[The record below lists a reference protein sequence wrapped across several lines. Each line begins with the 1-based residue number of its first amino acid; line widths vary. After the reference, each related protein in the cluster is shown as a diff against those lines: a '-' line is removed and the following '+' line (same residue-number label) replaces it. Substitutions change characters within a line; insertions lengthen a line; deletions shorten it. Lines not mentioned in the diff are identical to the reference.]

1 MRAFFNV
8 LGIIAATL
16 LSFVLIAVLITAP
29 IWQGFSGLLK
39 PDVLEKTITSI
50 DLAEVVAE
58 SSDLQQSLIDEGIA
72 PEAIESLLSS
82 NTFDEVAALLSKD
95 ALQATKG
102 QFSTTALTADELQ
115 DIFNRNKAEIVS
127 LARQFAPETNIL
139 TDDQLGRLL
148 ETSLPTLAPT
158 LISEIDKTLLDLQT
172 DLEEE
177 GAAQALQLAAGP
189 IVIAVMLGTA
199 FVLAVLI
206 FLCRLR
212 NGEGLIWLGVDSI
225 LAALPVLLLGIGMKS
240 SMAMSVGT
248 AVLPQQELMAV
259 LLPVLS
265 AIGTTI
271 LIGGAVLLA
280 LGIVLIAGFVLLRDR
295 RLKKQRAAAAP
306 SMGEIA

>member
-39 PDVLEKTITSI
+39 PEVLEKTITSI

-177 GAAQALQLAAGP
+177 GAAKALQLAAGP

-248 AVLPQQELMAV
+248 AMLPQQELMAV

>member
-16 LSFVLIAVLITAP
+16 LSFVLIAVLIIAP

-58 SSDLQQSLIDEGIA
+58 SSDLQQALIDEGIA

-82 NTFDEVAALLSKD
+82 NTFDEVVALLSKD
-95 ALQATKG
+95 ALQVTKG

-177 GAAQALQLAAGP
+177 GAAKALQLAAGP

-248 AVLPQQELMAV
+248 AMLPQQELMAV

-295 RLKKQRAAAAP
+295 RLKKQRAAATP

>member
-248 AVLPQQELMAV
+248 AVLPQQELVSV

>member
-82 NTFDEVAALLSKD
+82 NTFDEVVALLSKD

-248 AVLPQQELMAV
+248 AVLPQQELVSV

>member
-248 AVLPQQELMAV
+248 AVLPQQELVSV

-295 RLKKQRAAAAP
+295 RLKKQRAAAAHY
-306 SMGEIA
+306 MGEIA

>member
-58 SSDLQQSLIDEGIA
+58 SSDLQQALIDEGIA

-82 NTFDEVAALLSKD
+82 NTFDEVVALLSKD
-95 ALQATKG
+95 ALQVTKG

-177 GAAQALQLAAGP
+177 GAAKALQLAAGP

-248 AVLPQQELMAV
+248 AMLPQQELMAV

-295 RLKKQRAAAAP
+295 RLKKQRAAATP

>member
-8 LGIIAATL
+8 LSIIAATL

-58 SSDLQQSLIDEGIA
+58 SSDLQQALIDEGIA

-82 NTFDEVAALLSKD
+82 NTFDEVVALLSKD

-127 LARQFAPETNIL
+127 LARQFAPETKIL

>member
-248 AVLPQQELMAV
+248 AVLPQQELVSV

-295 RLKKQRAAAAP
+295 RLKKQRAAATP